1 MRVLHV
7 VPGLASRTGGVATS
21 TIQSCLAV
29 EAHGVAT
36 TILTTDLAEAASAKR
51 HRRVTSEE
59 LPHGADQLD
68 VRIFRARPPYR
79 LAFSP
84 ALHRAAGRT
93 VGSFD
98 VVHIHSLFL
107 FPQWSAFHHACRA
120 GVPFVVSPRGSL
132 DPYLRRRGR
141 VRKTIVSALWQR
153 RMLEHAAAL
162 LPTTD
167 AEAAL
172 LADVAPTIPRVVVPN
187 PIEWA
192 IYQSLPDRDAF
203 RRRYLTGHSGRVVL
217 SLGRLSHKKG
227 LDILIGAFAR
237 VHAQIPDCTLVI
249 AGPDDEGLQPRLA
262 ALAAREGVGGATVFT
277 GMLTGRDRLAALA
290 AADVWALSSHTEN
303 FGVAVVEALAA
314 GIPTVISPAVNL
326 APEAEAAAALLVSDL
341 DPECFA
347 TAILTMLRDSDRAAA
362 LGERGRSFA
371 RRYDRAAVGGQL
383 VEAYELAAQT
393 SASAPEPLAAAAG
406 GSSSG

>member
-21 TIQSCLAV
+21 TVQGCLAV

-36 TILTTDLAEAASAKR
+36 TVLTTDLAEAASARR

-59 LPHGADQLD
+59 LPRGADGLD
-68 VRIFRARPPYR
+68 IRIFRARPPYR

-84 ALHRAAGRT
+84 ELHRAVGST

-107 FPQWSAFHHACRA
+107 FPQWSAFHHARA
-120 GVPFVVSPRGSL
+120 AGIPFVVSPRGSL

-141 VRKTIVSALWQR
+141 IRKAIVSTLWQR

-162 LPTTD
+162 IPTTD

-172 LADVAPTIPRVVVPN
+172 FADIAPRVPRVVVPN

-192 IYQSLPDRDAF
+192 IYQSLPDGEPF
-203 RRRYLTGHSGRVVL
+203 RRRYLAGHSGPVVL
-217 SLGRLSHKKG
+217 NLGRLSHKKG
-227 LDILIGAFAR
+227 LDILIRAFAR
-237 VHAQIPDCTLVI
+237 VHAEDPDSRLVI

-262 ALAAREGVGGATVFT
+262 VLAAREGVGTATVFT
-277 GMLTGRDRLAALA
+277 GMLTGQDRLAALA

-314 GIPTVISPAVNL
+314 GIPTVISPAVNI
-326 APEAEAAAALLVSDL
+326 AQEAARAEAVLVSDL
-341 DPECFA
+341 ESERFA
-347 TAILTMLRDSDRAAA
+347 TAILALLRDRDRAAA

-371 RRYDRAAVGGQL
+371 RRYDRFAVGRQL
-383 VEAYELAAQT
+383 TSAYELAVRMCPRM
-393 SASAPEPLAAAAG
+393 PERRIATVG
-406 GSSSG
+406 RFIW